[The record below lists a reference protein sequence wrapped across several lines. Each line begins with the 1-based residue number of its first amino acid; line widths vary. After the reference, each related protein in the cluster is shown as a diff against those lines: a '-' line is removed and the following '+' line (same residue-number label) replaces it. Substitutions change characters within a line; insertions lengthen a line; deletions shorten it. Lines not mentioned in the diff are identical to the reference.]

1 MKQKSLLTITLLG
14 ATVAGALIGLSATRI
29 TPLANAAPLKPAG
42 ETAAA
47 HGAAPLAEALSG
59 KTYPL
64 TLAADKID
72 SSYHLAALVDAQGKA
87 SSIATRGET
96 VTAGSETFLICYD
109 VTLTNSATRPP
120 QPKAGT
126 TGNLLY
132 VNLHAVQAIGGI
144 TPITPGDIETTAP
157 AVP

>member
-1 MKQKSLLTITLLG
+1 MKQKSLLTISLLG
-14 ATVAGALIGLSATRI
+14 ATLAGTLIGLSATRL

-42 ETAAA
+42 TTAAPI
-47 HGAAPLAEALSG
+47 AAPLAEAISG

-64 TLAADKID
+64 TLTAEKID
-72 SSYHLAALVDAQGKA
+72 ASYHLVALVDAQGKP

-96 VTAGSETFLICYD
+96 FSVGTETFLVCYD

-120 QPKAGT
+120 QPKAGS
-126 TGNLLY
+126 TGSLLY

-144 TPITPGDIETTAP
+144 TPITPGDTETTAP